1 MAFIKVETIF
11 GDLKVQ
17 IVTQNPDLYVYL
29 TKSRTE
35 AGGKDENWCYVDYG
49 YDKKVIF
56 VDKKDADLKIQ
67 FVEEKE
73 QAGWVNK
80 THRLYKRLCL

>member
-17 IVTQNPDLYVYL
+17 IVTENPDLNVYV
-29 TKSRTE
+29 TKSKTE
-35 AGGKDENWCYVDYG
+35 AGGKDENWYYVDYG

-56 VDKKDADLKIQ
+56 VDNNADNKIQ
-67 FVEEKE
+67 FVDKKE

-80 THRLYKRLCL
+80 THKLYKRLCL